1 MPTVPIKTAIG
12 RDNDIK
18 GGNMETTR
26 SLRNI
31 ALTVWGN
38 RISPVFDSAETL
50 LIVRVE
56 NLKIAGRFTKKFNPK
71 IGSMITSVLKQHQV
85 DELICGA
92 IVQAQ
97 LEIIEKSGVKLI
109 PFISGNADS
118 VLASYIQ
125 TPCHIFDYLMPGAML
140 ENMNPF
146 PEARHD

>member
-1 MPTVPIKTAIG
+1 
-12 RDNDIK
+12 
-18 GGNMETTR
+18 MEPAR

-56 NLKIAGRFTKKFNPK
+56 NLKIANRIKKKFNPK
-71 IGSMITSVLKQHQV
+71 IGSQITLILKQHQV

-97 LEIIEKSGVKLI
+97 SEIIEKSGVKLI

-140 ENMNPF
+140 EGPDPF
-146 PEARHD
+146 PKPRRR